1 MILNTTPEV
10 IQINQ
15 IQNKNDILL
24 QDNAE
29 FTYIKS
35 PAGVYT
41 EVEFPLTEKADKINN
56 QALNLAKFKVT
67 ALPDEDADRRYKLT
81 PSPYLLLVNK
91 DDLKDFFEQRKV
103 PDNVTSFYAQLDQ
116 TTYTYDFGNLS
127 PMINHYKKENDN
139 KIKDLT
145 YVLVPI
151 DVTIS
156 NINNQATIT
165 AVYNQMTPTATTLLK
180 SPTKMKMELVFSKL

>member
-1 MILNTTPEV
+1 
-10 IQINQ
+10 
-15 IQNKNDILL
+15 
-24 QDNAE
+24 
-29 FTYIKS
+29 
-35 PAGVYT
+35 
-41 EVEFPLTEKADKINN
+41 
-56 QALNLAKFKVT
+56 
-67 ALPDEDADRRYKLT
+67 
-81 PSPYLLLVNK
+81 
-91 DDLKDFFEQRKV
+91 
-103 PDNVTSFYAQLDQ
+103 
-116 TTYTYDFGNLS
+116 
-127 PMINHYKKENDN
+127 MINHYKKENDN